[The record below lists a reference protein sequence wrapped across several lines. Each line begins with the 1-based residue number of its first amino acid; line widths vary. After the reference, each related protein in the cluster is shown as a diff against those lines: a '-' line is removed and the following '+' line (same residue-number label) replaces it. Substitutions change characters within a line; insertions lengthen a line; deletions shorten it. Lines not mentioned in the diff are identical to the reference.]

1 MTKRTKAN
9 GDSNYR
15 CTIVVKKTTRLYT
28 ENLQHSVKKCAEL
41 LVIHKEKKL
50 KVMMLYKENFSIAVY
65 GNSCIHQNLPLIL
78 TLSV

>member
-15 CTIVVKKTTRLYT
+15 CAIIVKKTTRLYT

-50 KVMMLYKENFSIAVY
+50 KVMMLYKEDFSIAVY
-65 GNSCIHQNLPLIL
+65 GSPCTHQKLPFIL
-78 TLSV
+78 TI